1 MQYNFYFD
9 ICAICILCTV
19 VVTSLSR
26 RWVPAYRQRAY
37 VMLFSA
43 TFLATISERIETY
56 LQMFPVDAPW
66 YHPVEMLMGS
76 LYFAAHLGT
85 GFCYLR
91 YILAVLDIYVDF
103 RKRSDFLGVLLGY
116 YIGVA
121 LVIVN
126 FFTPILFYYDEQGIY
141 HRGRFIALFYVLA
154 SYYIGYGIAML
165 FHYKKLMRKRTKAV
179 VMSYVFLVSCG
190 IFIQYFF
197 PTILIENLLSTISIT
212 LVYISLQNPSEMVD
226 EHLNILNRKA
236 YLEGLDLKTNRKTP
250 QSTIFVIIDNVRALS
265 DEIGYSQAQN
275 VLKRIARYLKLV
287 GKLEFQLQSYAYRY
301 SEYVFAVTVHTVDNE
316 RIHKLLEAIAKRLL
330 EPWTFGDMAIR
341 IEGHCFLIEYP
352 KHYETAAE
360 LLARVDLILEHSV
373 SDMDVIIDIDKPEY
387 TRLKKTI
394 DFDLL
399 ARSNID
405 AKTSVIRY
413 QPILSK
419 VYRINYS
426 ADVLC
431 FFKDE
436 YGNEIDM
443 RGHIPDVKVTQALM
457 DTDELVLRR
466 ACKALAFWNAG
477 DKNGKYRAVVG
488 LSQGEISRN
497 DFVRRIKR
505 IVREEKAEISWLS
518 LKLSETTI
526 ATMNAVAERN
536 IKLLGDLNCYI
547 VVDDFGSGYGDLE
560 KIMKLPVSQININ
573 HEILVKARESEQ
585 MKTVAMG
592 IVNLFHDISK
602 FVGATFISSEED
614 KLMAE
619 ELGCDF
625 LVGDY
630 MGLPM
635 KDSSFVKYID
645 AYFEEG

>member
-1 MQYNFYFD
+1 
-9 ICAICILCTV
+9 
-19 VVTSLSR
+19 
-26 RWVPAYRQRAY
+26 
-37 VMLFSA
+37 MLFSA

-66 YHPVEMLMGS
+66 YHPAEMIMGS

-165 FHYKKLMRKRTKAV
+165 FRYKNLMRKRTKAV
-179 VMSYVFLVSCG
+179 VMSYVFLVLCG

-250 QSTIFVIIDNVRALS
+250 QSTIFVSIDNVRALS

-287 GKLEFQLQSYAYRY
+287 GKMEFQLQSYAYRY

-316 RIHKLLEAIAKRLL
+316 RIHKLLEAIAKRLH

-466 ACKALAFWNAG
+466 ACRALAFWNAG

-547 VVDDFGSGYGDLE
+547 IVDDFGSGYGDLE

-630 MGLPM
+630 MGCPM